1 MELVFATSNQNKIKE
16 LQALLP
22 KKIKLKSLADLQLDH
37 IKLEETGSTF
47 QENALQ
53 KAKAIYLKKGLPTF
67 AEDSGLVV
75 NSLDG
80 APGIYSARY
89 AGKEAT
95 DQDNNKK
102 LLESLKN
109 KADRSAYFIAV
120 IVLYDGQEAHCFEGR
135 CNGYIAME
143 AKGNEGFGYDP
154 IFVPENFKQSFA
166 ELGLEKKNKISHRA
180 LALEKFREFLERLR

>member
-16 LQALLP
+16 LQPLLP
-22 KKIKLKSLADLQLDH
+22 NKIKLKSLADLHLDY
-37 IKLEETGSTF
+37 IQLEETGSTF

-53 KAKAIYLKKGLPTF
+53 KAKALYLKIGVPTF

-89 AGKEAT
+89 AGTDAT
-95 DQDNNKK
+95 DQDNNNK
-102 LLESLKN
+102 LLESLKG
-109 KADRSAYFIAV
+109 KSDRSAYFIAV
-120 IVLYDGQEAHCFEGR
+120 IVLYDGQNTHCFEGR
-135 CNGYIAME
+135 CHGHVAKE

-154 IFVPENFKQSFA
+154 LFVPEGYEQSFA
-166 ELGLEKKNKISHRA
+166 ELGFEEKNKMSHRA
-180 LALEKFREFLERLR
+180 IALEKFCEFLERLR